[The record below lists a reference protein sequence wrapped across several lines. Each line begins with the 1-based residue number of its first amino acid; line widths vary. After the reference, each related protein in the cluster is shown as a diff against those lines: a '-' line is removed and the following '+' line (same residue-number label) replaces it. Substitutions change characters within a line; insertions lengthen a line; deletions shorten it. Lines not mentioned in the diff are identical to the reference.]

1 MLNQTQIDWVEAHK
15 QKMKHDIESK
25 GVENLTDDDWE
36 QITQY
41 IGKCVEQAKSS
52 GQEVRKMLFDFI
64 EKYDVR

>member
-25 GVENLTDDDWE
+25 GVKNLTDDDWE

-52 GQEVRKMLFDFI
+52 GPEVRKMLFDFI